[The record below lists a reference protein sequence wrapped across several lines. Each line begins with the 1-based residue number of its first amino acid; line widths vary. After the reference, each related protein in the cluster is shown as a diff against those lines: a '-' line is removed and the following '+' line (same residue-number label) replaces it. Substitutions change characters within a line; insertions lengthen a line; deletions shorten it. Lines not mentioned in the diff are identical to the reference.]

1 MEQPIQN
8 PWLGLKAYSEGT
20 ILYGRDED
28 TINLAQL
35 VFHHTDSVLYGKS
48 GIGKS
53 SLLNA
58 NLLPMARRYGLH
70 PITIRLDHHESAD
83 TYLNQVKN
91 AIENSGISIKQII
104 ESNTP
109 TPVFWEL
116 FHCNRFFKSCKQVPL
131 LIIID
136 QFEEI
141 FTQQTNQ
148 NKRLSFFKEMA
159 DFINDI
165 KPRILTTECSEPTS
179 IEEIKDFDELND
191 INFENPTEYGAK
203 YVEDNEIH
211 LLFSLREDF
220 LSEFE
225 YHTTTIPTL
234 KQHRF
239 GLRPVTEKG
248 AKEIITIPGKLCLPD
263 NIEER
268 NRLINKIIEFS
279 KEGDLKQINTL
290 LLSLTCYLLF
300 QKSQKRKDG
309 KLSLQDSE
317 QLGANLLLE
326 FYESLDLSHK
336 TRSILEEKLIDSN
349 GRRNTINESEIEDIL
364 PNWKELTTGDKR
376 ILQINSNN
384 RIELVHDLLALAIYK
399 TRKHRQK
406 KNKGRILKIYLLLCI
421 AILLIIGMLGSI
433 FTFKEDDS
441 QNRVPINPN
450 RTIIWPKGTHCRLD
464 ESQHKYIENL
474 YFEGDADINIKNH
487 KNLKRIHIIGNCDD
501 IIINNCPQLRYIIFQ
516 DSISVGDII
525 LTQCPNLKHI
535 YLPYKINNI
544 SSDIDI
550 EISPNPLN
558 TRFVY
563 KNGILWDVINKQIKY
578 VSTSRILSAI
588 NDNKNLYTDFPRQLY
603 NYLKV
608 EKDSIKY
615 KNIWIYS
622 NDTNRELKERDYIE
636 QNCIIRYNR
645 NRNHKIIGYRGMG
658 PESVNLSDIYIA
670 HRAFENCTKL
680 KKIIINSNT
689 RYENN
694 QIFTGCQN
702 LKEIEII
709 QDSSFSKS
717 NIGHLLIALADI
729 RQPITYHIKGKGP
742 LTKRK
747 DGIIT
752 YKDKPV
758 LISDESE
765 KRYDYIISNDT
776 ICICTRGWLFES
788 SKNGIIRI
796 GQPTSEDLHKILN
809 CTEERIKTVVNNGSK
824 VYLENDFTNGDLSYR
839 NYFYCRNLF
848 SQPRQWY
855 INTDEIEFEQLADS
869 VKQKITLVVPYGKL
883 VDFTQ
888 NRKFYGFYDIKEA
901 SISQTIFHNIRYTLE
916 GATSF
921 LASEPIAL
929 YLLIIIIILIYALS
943 WYLST
948 AKNKS
953 NIISSNSTLK
963 GFIEATAMIIVAFLT
978 WFSTYWTTWYWIP
991 WENTRYSYN
1000 PVIICN
1006 TLGTI
1011 AAIVILLLMHWN
1023 ILYLIKGLKHQYVI
1037 QKSKAVFIILKKKM
1051 IYIFGITFF
1060 LATIIVIINHRNK
1073 EFARAKHILTTALA
1087 DLESRTPV
1095 REKAALFMLK
1105 DYIETYTIF
1114 STSLKDSMYSLLDT
1128 LAYELGY
1135 NMKYLNNNTQLKHA
1149 YCLELSPNGNKLAVG
1164 CENGIINILDVHNT
1178 TLSKNIDC
1186 RTWRNLERCSWLN
1199 DTILIASTAR
1209 LIYYCNINDSVP
1221 KSSLYNQRYWWHP
1234 TLANNQIFYIPDIPG
1249 KDTIIN
1255 SLSIENQRF
1264 VESGSIPVHHDH
1276 INDLHSYNNTIISC
1290 SDDNTMKKYNPHNGS
1305 IELLREG
1312 ENDINH
1318 ISIGCKDSIIAF
1330 ATDDSLYLMN
1340 EYGYNRTVNIKGYDF
1355 KNLSREKY
1363 DRHII
1368 YDIYVIQNVPMIVVR
1383 TNDNE
1388 LILADI
1394 SNSLEIKNPRYIAK
1408 NIIKMVSDSN
1418 GKQLYLIDTEGDLRL
1433 LKTDEP
1439 SQEELLETI
1448 SENFRLENY
1457 KPTEGEIIKY
1467 QQYD

>member
-1 MEQPIQN
+1 MEQTIQN

-35 VFHHTDSVLYGKS
+35 VFYHTDSVLYGKS

-58 NLLPMARRYGLH
+58 NLLPMARRHGLH
-70 PITIRLDHHESAD
+70 PITIRLDHHEGAN
-83 TYLNQVKN
+83 TYLNQVEN
-91 AIENSGISIKQII
+91 AIENSGISIKQVV
-104 ESNTP
+104 ETNTP

-116 FHCNRFFKSCKQVPL
+116 FHCNRFFKSGKQVPL

-165 KPRILTTECSEPTS
+165 KPRILTKECSKPTS
-179 IEEIKDFDELND
+179 IEEIKDIDELHD
-191 INFENPTEYGAK
+191 INFENPTEYGGK

-248 AKEIITIPGKLCLPD
+248 AQEIITIPGKLCLPNNSD
-263 NIEER
+263 ER
-268 NRLINKIIEFS
+268 NKLINKIIEFS

-300 QKSQKRKDG
+300 QKAQKRKDG

-326 FYESLDLSHK
+326 FYESLDLSRK

-349 GRRNTINESEIEDIL
+349 GRRNTINESEIEEIL

-376 ILQINSNN
+376 ILQVNSNN

-406 KNKGRILKIYLLLCI
+406 KSKGRVLKIYLLLCI
-421 AILLIIGMLGSI
+421 AILLGIGMLGSI
-433 FTFKEDDS
+433 FTLKNDDT
-441 QNRVPINPN
+441 QNRVPINPDK
-450 RTIIWPKGTHCRLD
+450 TITWPKGTTCSLND
-464 ESQHKYIENL
+464 PQHKYIETL
-474 YFEGDADINIKNH
+474 KFEGGADLYISNH
-487 KNLKRIHIIGNCDD
+487 KNLKRIHISGNCNN
-501 IIINNCPQLRYIIFQ
+501 IVLNNCPKLRYITFK
-516 DSISVGDII
+516 DSISVRNLE
-525 LTQCPNLKHI
+525 LTHCPNLKHL
-535 YLPYKINNI
+535 YLPYKIEDI

-550 EISPNPLN
+550 EISPNPLD
-558 TRFVY
+558 TIFVY
-563 KNGILWDVINKQIKY
+563 KDGILWDVINKQIKY
-578 VSTSRILSAI
+578 VSSSRILSVI
-588 NDNKNLYTDFPRQLY
+588 NEEKDLHTDFPRQLY

-622 NDTNRELKERDYIE
+622 NDTDREQKERDYIE

-645 NRNHKIIGYRGMG
+645 SGNHKIIGYIGKG
-658 PESVNLSDIYIA
+658 PVSVNLSDRYIA
-670 HRAFENCTKL
+670 HMAFENCNNL
-680 KKIIINSNT
+680 KKMIINSNT
-689 RYENN
+689 SYESD

-709 QDSSFSKS
+709 QDSSFSKYK
-717 NIGHLLIALADI
+717 IEHLLVALADI
-729 RQPITYHIKGKGP
+729 RQPITYHIRGKGP

-765 KRYDYIISNDT
+765 KRFDYIISNDT
-776 ICICTRGWLFES
+776 ISICTRGWLFEFH
-788 SKNGIIRI
+788 KKGIIRNYTYR
-796 GQPTSEDLHKILN
+796 GQPSSEDLYKILN
-809 CTEERIKTVVNNGSK
+809 CTEERIKKIVNNGSMA
-824 VYLENDFTNGDLSYR
+824 YLENDFTNGDLPYR
-839 NYFYCRNLF
+839 NYFFCRNLF
-848 SQPRQWY
+848 AKPRQWY
-855 INTDEIEFEQLADS
+855 INTDAIVFKQLADS

-901 SISQTIFHNIRYTLE
+901 SISQTIFHNVRYTLK
-916 GATSF
+916 GATRF
-921 LASEPIAL
+921 LTSEPIAL
-929 YLLIIIIILIYALS
+929 YSLIIIIILIYALS

-963 GFIEATAMIIVAFLT
+963 GFIEATAIIIVAFLT

-991 WENTRYSYN
+991 WENTNYSYN

-1006 TLGTI
+1006 ILGTV
-1011 AAIVILLLMHWN
+1011 AAIVVLLLMHWN

-1051 IYIFGITFF
+1051 IYILSITFF
-1060 LATIIVIINHRNK
+1060 LVTIIVIINHRNK
-1073 EFARAKHILTTALA
+1073 EFARAEHILITALA
-1087 DLESRTPV
+1087 DLESETPI

-1105 DYIETYTIF
+1105 DYLETNAI
-1114 STSLKDSMYSLLDT
+1114 SSNSLKDSMFSLLDT

-1135 NMKYLNNNTQLKHA
+1135 NMRYLNNTQLKHA
-1149 YCLELSPNGNKLAVG
+1149 YCLELSPNGNNLAVG
-1164 CENGIINILDVHNT
+1164 CEDGIINILDVHNMT
-1178 TLSKNIDC
+1178 HLKNIDC
-1186 RTWRNLERCSWLN
+1186 RIGRNLEHCSWLN
-1199 DTILIASTAR
+1199 DTILIASDAR
-1209 LIYYCNINDSVP
+1209 WIYYCNINDSVP
-1221 KSSLYNQRYWWHP
+1221 KSSLYNLRNWWYA
-1234 TLANNQIFYIPDIPG
+1234 TLANNQIYYIPDIPG

-1264 VESGSIPVHHDH
+1264 VESGSTPVHRNN

-1290 SDDNTMKKYNPHNGS
+1290 SDDNTLKKYNPHNGR
-1305 IELLREG
+1305 IELLHEG

-1318 ISIGCKDSIIAF
+1318 ISVGCKDSIIAF
-1330 ATDDSLYLMN
+1330 ATYDSLYLMN
-1340 EYGYNRTVNIKGYDF
+1340 EYGYNKTKNIKGYDI
-1355 KNLSREKY
+1355 KNLSRK
-1363 DRHII
+1363 I
-1368 YDIYVIQNVPMIVVR
+1368 YSIHDIYVLPNNPMIIVR
-1383 TNDNE
+1383 TYDDE

-1394 SNSLEIKNPRYIAK
+1394 CDSLEIRNIRYIAK
-1408 NIIKMVSDSN
+1408 NIRIMIADSN
-1418 GKQLYLIDTEGDLRL
+1418 GKQLYIIDTEGDLRL
-1433 LKTDEP
+1433 LNTVKPT
-1439 SQEELLETI
+1439 QEELLETI

-1467 QQYD
+1467 QQYE